1 MYINI
6 FRLSI
11 EKERHVLQVSAQ
23 VCWVL
28 ANAEQC
34 KKKWFY
40 VVYCEREKW
49 ARIPPSLSAKAPYS
63 PHAYDIECLLASNW
77 RLLYGLPARV
87 IPVFNLW
94 PDLPRKS
101 RPAYSMRYSAWEIA
115 DDQRPTL
122 SICNTKCAKHRNA
135 HQAPTILALFPSSLC
150 NSAVLN

>member
-63 PHAYDIECLLASNW
+63 PHAYDIECLLADASCMDFQRGW
-77 RLLYGLPARV
+77 FPFSICDQTFPGKADPHTRCDIVHG
-87 IPVFNLW
+87 
-94 PDLPRKS
+94 KS
-101 RPAYSMRYSAWEIA
+101 QTTK
-115 DDQRPTL
+115 DQRCRFAT
-122 SICNTKCAKHRNA
+122 RNA
-135 HQAPTILALFPSSLC
+135 PNIATRIRHPRFWHYFHRHFVTPQF
-150 NSAVLN
+150 